1 MYGVSFETD
10 TSGRGSYDSV
20 ADSTWSMIIVGLAM
34 MKNTISIN
42 IVSNNSVTAIP
53 REPRLLLECLVYLI
67 CSPLCE
73 SFVHYKS

>member
-1 MYGVSFETD
+1 
-10 TSGRGSYDSV
+10 
-20 ADSTWSMIIVGLAM
+20 MIIVGLAM

-73 SFVHYKS
+73 SFVHYKL